1 MAHDG
6 MVGIAVQSA
15 LQHAVLIEDTMKQEW
30 QYHDGKECR
39 CKPGAQRDAPRAHNQ
54 EAGASIAQ
62 AYPPATSASPE
73 AWSPVQH
80 GVGPVQTA
88 TIQTGDRPV
97 EQQSDED
104 HS

>member
-1 MAHDG
+1 MRIRRWARSSLRAMAHDG

-62 AYPPATSASPE
+62 AYPP
-73 AWSPVQH
+73 
-80 GVGPVQTA
+80 
-88 TIQTGDRPV
+88 GDQRQP
-97 EQQSDED
+97 
-104 HS
+104 